1 MKKARV
7 IYNPTSGKELLKKN
21 LADILQALEESGYEA
36 SAYATTPEENSAK
49 NEATRAAKAGFDLI
63 VAAGGDGTINEVVN
77 GIASLEQR
85 PKMAISPAGTTN
97 DYARALKIPRD
108 NIKAAAEVIKKNQ
121 TVKMDIGLTDDSYF
135 INIAAG
141 GYLTE
146 LTY

>member
-77 GIASLEQR
+77 GIASLAQR
-85 PKMAISPAGTTN
+85 PKMAIIPAGTTN

-121 TVKMDIGLTDDSYF
+121 TVKMDIGHTDDSYF
-135 INIAAG
+135 INIAA
-141 GYLTE
+141 
-146 LTY
+146 